1 MLIGDQGKPLS
12 VLLCRNQYAPVR
24 DDEFTKKEEGS
35 DPGLP
40 GLDSAHTPLSSEPG
54 SICHEL

>member
-1 MLIGDQGKPLS
+1 MLIRDQGKSLS
-12 VLLCRNQYAPVR
+12 VVLCRNQYAPVR
-24 DDEFTKKEEGS
+24 DDEFTKIEEGS

-54 SICHEL
+54 AICHGL